1 MQEWSTVTPSFFQER
16 FLLFH
21 FSRQKIQPRH
31 DELKEFQFPSSP
43 HLAHSSFIGNRHTV
57 NESHHQKAS
66 IHLNIVFGF
75 LPVTSLPFLTMIK
88 STLLLVILSLGLSF
102 AFFPRSVPRNINHKR
117 TSLTAALPDGYQE
130 FGEHIIQKAGE
141 SCGIQKKEELDIEW
155 KAGRI
160 VVTVRGSVYVSNPD
174 DTSEEEE
181 GENGNE
187 TREVSGV
194 DITLLWVKMR
204 LGMQ

>member
-1 MQEWSTVTPSFFQER
+1 
-16 FLLFH
+16 
-21 FSRQKIQPRH
+21 
-31 DELKEFQFPSSP
+31 
-43 HLAHSSFIGNRHTV
+43 
-57 NESHHQKAS
+57 
-66 IHLNIVFGF
+66 
-75 LPVTSLPFLTMIK
+75 MIK

-194 DITLLWVKMR
+194 DITQLAKAINFAMGEDEIGNAIAETHEVEVTTP
-204 LGMQ
+204 GVSGT

>member
-1 MQEWSTVTPSFFQER
+1 
-16 FLLFH
+16 
-21 FSRQKIQPRH
+21 
-31 DELKEFQFPSSP
+31 
-43 HLAHSSFIGNRHTV
+43 
-57 NESHHQKAS
+57 
-66 IHLNIVFGF
+66 
-75 LPVTSLPFLTMIK
+75 
-88 STLLLVILSLGLSF
+88 
-102 AFFPRSVPRNINHKR
+102 
-117 TSLTAALPDGYQE
+117 LTAALPDGYQE

-194 DITLLWVKMR
+194 DITQLAKAINFAMGEDEIGNAIAETHEVEVTTP
-204 LGMQ
+204 GVSGT